1 MYSLLP
7 IASLLGFV
15 AAKPLLSPT
24 QTINL
29 LDRALNVD
37 SGCSASGTASCTN
50 SSSVSDLCCFEY
62 PGGLLV
68 QPQFW
73 DTDPS
78 TGPSDSWTI
87 HGLWP
92 DHCDSTYDQSCDSS
106 RAYTDIAGLL
116 NDNGAS
122 STLSY
127 MQTYWV
133 DINGDDESFWEHE
146 WAKHGTCMSTLE
158 TDCLPS
164 GSAKGAEAVA
174 YFETAVKL
182 FKTLPT
188 YEWLANQGITPSSSA
203 TYTLSALTSA
213 LKTASGGYT
222 PALDCD
228 GSNLNQIYW
237 YFHLK
242 GSVIDGTFVPISAP
256 EAGSC
261 PSSGIKYPPKSGS
274 SGTTTTTS
282 SSPTGTAGSLPAKA
296 TIVALQSGSQVG
308 GLLSLG
314 TWSTQTLATFTITG
328 TASSFTMTSSKE
340 LVG

>member
-15 AAKPLLSPT
+15 AAKPLISP
-24 QTINL
+24 TINL
-29 LDRALNVD
+29 LNRAD

-50 SSSVSDLCCFEY
+50 TSSVSDLCCFES

-73 DTDPS
+73 DTNPS

-92 DHCDSTYDQSCDSS
+92 DHCDSTYDENCDPS

-116 NDNGAS
+116 SQNGAS

-133 DINGDDESFWEHE
+133 DINGDNESFWEHE
-146 WAKHGTCMSTLE
+146 WAKHGTCMRLLYVGNN
-158 TDCLPS
+158 CLPS

-188 YEWLANQGITPSSSA
+188 YEWLANQGITPSSSV
-203 TYTLSALTSA
+203 TYSLSTLTSA
-213 LKTASGGYT
+213 LSR
-222 PALDCD
+222 
-228 GSNLNQIYW
+228 
-237 YFHLK
+237 HL
-242 GSVIDGTFVPISAP
+242 G
-256 EAGSC
+256 
-261 PSSGIKYPPKSGS
+261 
-274 SGTTTTTS
+274 
-282 SSPTGTAGSLPAKA
+282 A
-296 TIVALQSGSQVG
+296 TRQL
-308 GLLSLG
+308 
-314 TWSTQTLATFTITG
+314 
-328 TASSFTMTSSKE
+328 
-340 LVG
+340 